1 MGVTKGADFDDF
13 AEDDY
18 EGEDF
23 AYVED
28 AAERR
33 KATKARKSSKASWR
47 SVEDY
52 LENKRLKGQLSDVF
66 DDDLSA

>member
-1 MGVTKGADFDDF
+1 MGVSKGADFDDF
-13 AEDDY
+13 NDGDLEGDDY
-18 EGEDF
+18 
-23 AYVED
+23 AYIED

-33 KATKARKSSKASWR
+33 RTTKARKSNKASWR

-66 DDDLSA
+66 DDDLNT

>member
-1 MGVTKGADFDDF
+1 MGTTKGVDFEEFSDDDF
-13 AEDDY
+13 ES
-18 EGEDF
+18 EDF

-33 KATKARKSSKASWR
+33 RPQKARKSPKASWR

-52 LENKRLKGQLSDVF
+52 LESKRLKGQLSDVF
-66 DDDLSA
+66 EDE